1 MLKNAGI
8 EKLKKHHHLLM
19 LIGCL
24 LPLALIAAGSF
35 LGWSRSA
42 FLWIFLLLCPLTH
55 FWMMKEM
62 HKPAEQG
69 KTDEHEKA
77 KGGTPS
83 CH

>member
-1 MLKNAGI
+1 MKSTWK
-8 EKLKKHHHLLM
+8 EKLHKHHHLLM

-24 LPLALIAAGSF
+24 LPLALIAAGSY

-62 HKPAEQG
+62 HKRPTEEG
-69 KTDEHEKA
+69 KNHEPEKA
-77 KGGTPS
+77 KEGTPS